1 MQPSLVPTPHGKSDR
16 AGIAGFATPE
26 TPLKTLQIVF
36 SLDVGGLER
45 FVINLAH
52 AFRPYKLEPFVF
64 CLSQA
69 GALARQLSADT
80 AIYMGHHRPEG
91 KILDWQTMRQ
101 IVRLY
106 TRQGY

>member
-1 MQPSLVPTPHGKSDR
+1 MQPWLVPTHRMQSAL
-16 AGIAGFATPE
+16 AGMAEFGVPAMQ
-26 TPLKTLQIVF
+26 LKALQIVF

-80 AIYMGHHRPEG
+80 AIYMGYHRPVG